1 MTAAIDGLRAE
12 TNRFEGIEG
21 VSAKVHTNALE
32 ALGRFPWLQSA
43 GIGAGLLSML
53 ALFSVAWGAG
63 FEDQII
69 NAIEASDAA
78 GSDVPAKEIYE
89 NMLQQKLDQD
99 PAWMKGFLE
108 NYVYSRE
115 GQEKLLA
122 VGGGL
127 AALGIGSY
135 FMGRKK

>member
-1 MTAAIDGLRAE
+1 
-12 TNRFEGIEG
+12 
-21 VSAKVHTNALE
+21 
-32 ALGRFPWLQSA
+32 
-43 GIGAGLLSML
+43 ML